1 MSEDSATPA
10 GAPESD
16 RDVNEERDR
25 ARDERRHARSEVR
38 RVEAW
43 LLARG
48 VPFVVRFAG
57 GRRTLSRMVPGLVF
71 LAVLGAAELIARPI
85 VGRTEDDIM
94 VALVE
99 GPVSDLRASV
109 AFLVLLAGGV
119 LGGIA
124 AHLTAQYRRSSDR
137 LSSAQAVVGIL
148 VVLLVLAFAH
158 LAISGSWHAFLS
170 ELSGLLGAALLLYLL
185 IRSGLGALI
194 MWGMKRLIPEV
205 RDVLRLL
212 TRALPLQLV
221 LVAFLVVSTEA
232 WQVADALNGFQLAAV
247 VLFFSVAALL
257 FIAAR
262 FPGELFQA
270 PPDLAPA
277 NVAAVCS
284 GTPLERYAEPLDP
297 STIVHHP
304 LRKREST
311 NLVLTAVVSLG
322 VQVVFLSLL
331 MFVALVVFG
340 GIAIRTSV
348 IETWVEHEPRHVA
361 FLAGLPITVQLLKV
375 AVVIA
380 SFAGLQFA
388 TQAIT
393 DADFRQDFFD
403 DLVADLSQTLVAR
416 EVYLA
421 GLEPYER
428 AMTKPGE
435 EYVARVI

>member
-1 MSEDSATPA
+1 
-10 GAPESD
+10 
-16 RDVNEERDR
+16 
-25 ARDERRHARSEVR
+25 
-38 RVEAW
+38 
-43 LLARG
+43 

-185 IRSGLGALI
+185 IRTGLGALI

-348 IETWVEHEPRHVA
+348 IETWVEHEPTHVA